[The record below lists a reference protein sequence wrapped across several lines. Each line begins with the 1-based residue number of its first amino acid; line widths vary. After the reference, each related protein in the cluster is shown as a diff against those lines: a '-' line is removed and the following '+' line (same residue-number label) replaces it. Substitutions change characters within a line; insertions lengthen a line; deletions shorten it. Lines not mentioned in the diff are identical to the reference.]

1 MSRPLLLGPEPNS
14 PFPPVEWAL
23 EEPDGLLCLGGDLSL
38 PRLLN
43 AYAEGIFPWF
53 SEGQPILWWSP
64 AQRMVFRSE
73 GVRLSRRF
81 RRELRRLDWQVR
93 FDDDFAAVLAACASA
108 PRIGQNGTWIG
119 PAMQRAY
126 HRLHAAGHAQAIAV
140 RDSGGR
146 LVGGLYGVVLGRAF
160 FAESMVSL
168 ASGGSKVALAA
179 LGWRLAQAGMPC
191 FDAQIEHPHLRFMGG
206 ELWSRECFMACFRPL
221 SRSRSPCLDWV
232 LPPLPACRLLAEPG
246 TEVTPDA
253 APAADD

>member
-1 MSRPLLLGPEPNS
+1 MNRPLLLGPEPNS
-14 PFPPVEWAL
+14 PFPPIEWAL
-23 EEPDGLLCLGGDLSL
+23 DQPDGLLCLGGDLSL

-64 AQRMVFRSE
+64 SQRMVFRSD

-81 RRELRRLDWQVR
+81 RRGLRRLDWQVR
-93 FDDDFAAVLAACASA
+93 FDDDFEAVLAACAAA
-108 PRIGQNGTWIG
+108 PRAGQDGTWIG

-126 HRLHAAGHAQAIAV
+126 SRLHAAGHAQAIAV
-140 RDSGGR
+140 RDGGGR
-146 LVGGLYGVVLGRAF
+146 LVGGLYGVVLGKAF

-179 LGWRLAQAGMPC
+179 LGWRLARAGIAW

-206 ELWSRECFMACFRPL
+206 EAWPREHFLAQLRPL
-221 SRSRSPCLDWV
+221 VRSRSPCLDWA
-232 LPPLPACRLLAEPG
+232 LPPLPACRLVAEADP
-246 TEVTPDA
+246 ESA
-253 APAADD
+253 MKAPAPAGD